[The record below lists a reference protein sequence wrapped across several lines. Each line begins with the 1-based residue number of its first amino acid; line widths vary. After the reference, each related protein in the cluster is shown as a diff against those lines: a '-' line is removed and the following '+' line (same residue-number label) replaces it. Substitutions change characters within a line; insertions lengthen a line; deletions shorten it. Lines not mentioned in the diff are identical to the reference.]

1 MYRQWDR
8 TITDQLLYRV
18 LPLLK
23 ESKPNKSILFWVDLQ
38 QLKEPPPSKNQLL
51 GLVIKN
57 DLLIS
62 CFWYQEKR
70 INFSN
75 CAKRKSPTKPATRV
89 SHA

>member
-23 ESKPNKSILFWVDLQ
+23 ETKPNKSILFWVDLQ
-38 QLKEPPPSKNQLL
+38 QLKEPPPSQKQYL

-62 CFWYQEKR
+62 CFWRQEKQ
-70 INFSN
+70 INVSN
-75 CAKRKSPTKPATRV
+75 CAKRKYPTKPATRF